1 MQEKKMSTRRKRSS
15 GRKRTNVKL
24 VKLIRAK
31 PPKKWM
37 AVFEKNGKTYHRWF
51 GAHGYEDYTMHKN
64 RERRDKYR
72 LRHRKDLRTKDPMRA
87 GYLSYF
93 ILWNKVS
100 LRSSVKDYRRRLAV
114 YNRSGAFPTGS
125 GHRRLSGGK
134 LRRSKRR
141 KSARVPQKYL
151 PRSLSPKDRRRQKR
165 AIEKARRM
173 YKKGKYVDRPKV
185 KSPRRKSKHIR
196 KAMRMY
202 PGVKS
207 VTPRSSKLSVKSGCS
222 KRAMRRVVRKGRGA
236 YYSSGSRPNQTSD
249 SWAYA
254 RLASTLTGG
263 PASCVDAHILRDGCK
278 KNSKALQAM
287 SKTCGRGKR

>member
-1 MQEKKMSTRRKRSS
+1 MSTRRKRSNVP
-15 GRKRTNVKL
+15 KRTNVKL
-24 VKLIRAK
+24 VRLIRAQ

-51 GAHGYEDYTMHKN
+51 GAHGYEDYTMHKD
-64 RERRDKYR
+64 RTRRDKYR
-72 LRHRKDLRTKDPMRA
+72 QRHRKDLRTKDPMRA

-93 ILWNKVS
+93 ILWNKKS
-100 LRSSVKDYRRRLAV
+100 FRSSVQDYRKRLAA
-114 YNRSGAFPTGS
+114 YNRSGVFPTGLK
-125 GHRRLSGGK
+125 HRRLSGGK
-134 LRRSKRR
+134 RRRSERISK
-141 KSARVPQKYL
+141 KYL
-151 PRSLSPKDRRRQKR
+151 PKSLSPKDRRRQKR

-196 KAMRMY
+196 KALRMY
-202 PGVKS
+202 SGVES

-254 RLASTLTGG
+254 RLASALTGG
-263 PASCVDAHILRDGCK
+263 PASCVDAHILREGCK
-278 KNSKALQAM
+278 KNSKALREM
-287 SKTCGRGKR
+287 RKTCGRRKR